1 MGQNNNHKSNFHF
14 LILGCKSF
22 AVNYSLKSGTHR
34 HHQTLGFIPGDALP
48 GLYCNRLQF
57 LLVLGAF
64 SIQFCLQQVKCM
76 LNRIQVRWLTWPLHN
91 SPLLSLQNSLVAF
104 AVCFGSLSICT
115 VKRRPMSSEAFGWI
129 WADNIARNTS
139 EFILLLLSA
148 VTSSIN
154 TREPVPLAAIHA
166 HAMTLPPPCFTDE
179 VVCLGSWAVPFLL
192 HTLLFPSLWYK
203 LILVSS
209 VHRMLFQNCEGFF
222 RCRLANS
229 NLAFLFLRLTNGLH
243 LVVNPLY
250 SLWWSL
256 LLIVDFDTHT
266 PTSWRVFL
274 IWPTV
279 VKGVFFTRERILR
292 SSTTVVFRGLPGL
305 LVLLSSPVRSFFLRM
320 FQTVVLATPNVFA
333 ISLMG
338 LFCFFSLMM
347 ACFTDSDSSLD
358 LILTVDSNR
367 FQMQIAHLKW
377 TLDLLSAHC
386 NWDNEGITHTWP
398 WNSWEANC
406 PITFGPLTSG
416 RHICKLL

>member
-1 MGQNNNHKSNFHF
+1 MLCQASTATVSSSCLFLGHF
-14 LILGCKSF
+14 PFSFVFSKWNACSIGFMSDYWLGHCI
-22 AVNYSLKSGTHR
+22 
-34 HHQTLGFIPGDALP
+34 TLPFFP
-48 GLYCNRLQF
+48 F
-57 LLVLGAF
+57 
-64 SIQFCLQQVKCM
+64 K
-76 LNRIQVRWLTWPLHN
+76 
-91 SPLLSLQNSLVAF
+91 NSLVAF
-104 AVCFGSLSICT
+104 AVCFGSLSFCT

-166 HAMTLPPPCFTDE
+166 HAM
-179 VVCLGSWAVPFLL
+179 
-192 HTLLFPSLWYK
+192 
-203 LILVSS
+203 LVSS

-222 RCRLANS
+222 RCCLANS

-274 IWPTV
+274 SWPTV

-305 LVLLSSPVRSFFLRM
+305 LVLLSSPVHSFFLRM
-320 FQTVVLATPNVFA
+320 FQKVVLATPNVFA

-338 LFCFFSLMM
+338 VFCFFSLMM
-347 ACFTDSDSSLD
+347 ACFTDSDSSLE

-367 FQMQIAHLKW
+367 FQMQIAHLKL

>member
-1 MGQNNNHKSNFHF
+1 MLCQASTATVFSSCLFLGHF
-14 LILGCKSF
+14 PFSFVFSKWNACSIGFRSGDWLGHCITVHFFPFK
-22 AVNYSLKSGTHR
+22 
-34 HHQTLGFIPGDALP
+34 
-48 GLYCNRLQF
+48 
-57 LLVLGAF
+57 
-64 SIQFCLQQVKCM
+64 
-76 LNRIQVRWLTWPLHN
+76 
-91 SPLLSLQNSLVAF
+91 NSLVAF

-256 LLIVDFDTHT
+256 LLIVDFDTT
-266 PTSWRVFL
+266 YTYLLESVLDLANCCEGCFL
-274 IWPTV
+274 HQGKNYSVIHHSCFPWSSGSF
-279 VKGVFFTRERILR
+279 GVAELTGAF
-292 SSTTVVFRGLPGL
+292 L
-305 LVLLSSPVRSFFLRM
+305 LLRM
-320 FQTVVLATPNVFA
+320 FQTV
-333 ISLMG
+333 
-338 LFCFFSLMM
+338 CFGH
-347 ACFTDSDSSLD
+347 A
-358 LILTVDSNR
+358 
-367 FQMQIAHLKW
+367 
-377 TLDLLSAHC
+377 
-386 NWDNEGITHTWP
+386 
-398 WNSWEANC
+398 
-406 PITFGPLTSG
+406 
-416 RHICKLL
+416 

>member
-14 LILGCKSF
+14 LIFGCKSF

-57 LLVLGAF
+57 LLVLGHFPF
-64 SIQFCLQQVKCM
+64 SFVFSKWNACSIGF
-76 LNRIQVRWLTWPLHN
+76 RSGDWLGHCITVHFFPFK
-91 SPLLSLQNSLVAF
+91 NSLVAF

-338 LFCFFSLMM
+338 LFVFS
-347 ACFTDSDSSLD
+347 A
-358 LILTVDSNR
+358 
-367 FQMQIAHLKW
+367 
-377 TLDLLSAHC
+377 
-386 NWDNEGITHTWP
+386 
-398 WNSWEANC
+398 
-406 PITFGPLTSG
+406 
-416 RHICKLL
+416 

>member
-1 MGQNNNHKSNFHF
+1 MLCQAST
-14 LILGCKSF
+14 
-22 AVNYSLKSGTHR
+22 A
-34 HHQTLGFIPGDALP
+34 
-48 GLYCNRLQF
+48 NRLQF

-64 SIQFCLQQVKCM
+64 SLQFCLQQVKCM
-76 LNRIQVRWLTWPLHN
+76 LNWIQVRWLTWPLHN

-209 VHRMLFQNCEGFF
+209 VHRMLFQNGEGFF

-229 NLAFLFLRLTNGLH
+229 NLAFLFWGSPM
-243 LVVNPLY
+243 VY
-250 SLWWSL
+250 ILWWTLCIHSGEVFD
-256 LLIVDFDTHT
+256 LIVDFDTHT

-338 LFCFFSLMM
+338 LFCFFQPN
-347 ACFTDSDSSLD
+347 DG
-358 LILTVDSNR
+358 
-367 FQMQIAHLKW
+367 
-377 TLDLLSAHC
+377 LLH
-386 NWDNEGITHTWP
+386 W
-398 WNSWEANC
+398 
-406 PITFGPLTSG
+406 
-416 RHICKLL
+416 

>member
-1 MGQNNNHKSNFHF
+1 MVMLCQASTATVFISCLFLGHF
-14 LILGCKSF
+14 PFSFVFSKWNACSIGFRSGDWLGHCITVHFFPFK
-22 AVNYSLKSGTHR
+22 
-34 HHQTLGFIPGDALP
+34 
-48 GLYCNRLQF
+48 
-57 LLVLGAF
+57 
-64 SIQFCLQQVKCM
+64 
-76 LNRIQVRWLTWPLHN
+76 
-91 SPLLSLQNSLVAF
+91 NSLVAF

-179 VVCLGSWAVPFLL
+179 VVCLGSWAVTFLL

-209 VHRMLFQNCEGFF
+209 VHRMLFQNCEGF
-222 RCRLANS
+222 LD
-229 NLAFLFLRLTNGLH
+229 
-243 LVVNPLY
+243 VVWQTLIWPSCFWGSPMVY
-250 SLWWSL
+250 ILWWTLCIHSGEVFSWL
-256 LLIVDFDTHT
+256 LTLTHIHL
-266 PTSWRVFL
+266 PPGECSWSGQLLWRVFSS
-274 IWPTV
+274 PG
-279 VKGVFFTRERILR
+279 KEFFGHPPQLF
-292 SSTTVVFRGLPGL
+292 SVVFRVFWCCWAHGAFL
-305 LVLLSSPVRSFFLRM
+305 LLRM

-377 TLDLLSAHC
+377 TLTFYLLIVI
-386 NWDNEGITHTWP
+386 GIMR
-398 WNSWEANC
+398 E
-406 PITFGPLTSG
+406 
-416 RHICKLL
+416 

>member
-1 MGQNNNHKSNFHF
+1 MLCQASTATVFSS
-14 LILGCKSF
+14 CCSW
-22 AVNYSLKSGTHR
+22 
-34 HHQTLGFIPGDALP
+34 
-48 GLYCNRLQF
+48 
-57 LLVLGAF
+57 AF
-64 SIQFCLQQVKCM
+64 SFRFLSKWNACSIGFRSGDWLGHCITVHFFPFKTLWLLLQYALGHCPSALWSAVQWVLKH
-76 LNRIQVRWLTWPLHN
+76 LAEYEQIILPET
-91 SPLLSLQNSLVAF
+91 LQNSSA
-104 AVCFGSLSICT
+104 A
-115 VKRRPMSSEAFGWI
+115 
-129 WADNIARNTS
+129 
-139 EFILLLLSA
+139 LSA

-154 TREPVPLAAIHA
+154 TRKPVPLAAIHA

-279 VKGVFFTRERILR
+279 VKGVFFTRERN
-292 SSTTVVFRGLPGL
+292 SSVIHHSCFRGLPGL

-338 LFCFFSLMM
+338 LFCF
-347 ACFTDSDSSLD
+347 
-358 LILTVDSNR
+358 
-367 FQMQIAHLKW
+367 
-377 TLDLLSAHC
+377 SA
-386 NWDNEGITHTWP
+386 
-398 WNSWEANC
+398 
-406 PITFGPLTSG
+406 
-416 RHICKLL
+416 

>member
-1 MGQNNNHKSNFHF
+1 MVANPLQSITAWSLERIDITRRWVSSLVMLCQAVFSSCLFLGHF
-14 LILGCKSF
+14 PFSFVFSKWNACSIGFRSGDWLGHCITVHFFPFK
-22 AVNYSLKSGTHR
+22 
-34 HHQTLGFIPGDALP
+34 
-48 GLYCNRLQF
+48 
-57 LLVLGAF
+57 
-64 SIQFCLQQVKCM
+64 
-76 LNRIQVRWLTWPLHN
+76 
-91 SPLLSLQNSLVAF
+91 NSLVAF

-243 LVVNPLY
+243 LVWTLCIHSGEVF
-250 SLWWSL
+250 SWL
-256 LLIVDFDTHT
+256 LTLTHIHL
-266 PTSWRVFL
+266 PPGECSDL
-274 IWPTV
+274 ANCL
-279 VKGVFFTRERILR
+279 KDVFFTRERILR

>member
-1 MGQNNNHKSNFHF
+1 M
-14 LILGCKSF
+14 
-22 AVNYSLKSGTHR
+22 
-34 HHQTLGFIPGDALP
+34 
-48 GLYCNRLQF
+48 LQK
-57 LLVLGAF
+57 L
-64 SIQFCLQQVKCM
+64 
-76 LNRIQVRWLTWPLHN
+76 RIKAWVDKE
-91 SPLLSLQNSLVAF
+91 S
-104 AVCFGSLSICT
+104 
-115 VKRRPMSSEAFGWI
+115 
-129 WADNIARNTS
+129 
-139 EFILLLLSA
+139 
-148 VTSSIN
+148 
-154 TREPVPLAAIHA
+154 
-166 HAMTLPPPCFTDE
+166 
-179 VVCLGSWAVPFLL
+179 
-192 HTLLFPSLWYK
+192 
-203 LILVSS
+203 
-209 VHRMLFQNCEGFF
+209 
-222 RCRLANS
+222 
-229 NLAFLFLRLTNGLH
+229 
-243 LVVNPLY
+243 
-250 SLWWSL
+250 WWSASWYQQSRIGVVWFCQL
-256 LLIVDFDTHT
+256 KTNPVTLNLFIYHHGTG
-266 PTSWRVFL
+266 PWRVFL

-279 VKGVFFTRERILR
+279 VKGVFFTRERILQ

>member
-57 LLVLGAF
+57 LLVLGHFPF
-64 SIQFCLQQVKCM
+64 SFVFSKWNACSIGF
-76 LNRIQVRWLTWPLHN
+76 RSGDWLGHCITVHFFPFK
-91 SPLLSLQNSLVAF
+91 NSLVAF

-154 TREPVPLAAIHA
+154 TRE
-166 HAMTLPPPCFTDE
+166 TSST
-179 VVCLGSWAVPFLL
+179 GSHTCPRHDTTTTMLHWWGGMLRIMSSSFLL

-274 IWPTV
+274 IWLTV

-305 LVLLSSPVRSFFLRM
+305 WCCWAHRCVPSF
-320 FQTVVLATPNVFA
+320 
-333 ISLMG
+333 
-338 LFCFFSLMM
+338 
-347 ACFTDSDSSLD
+347 
-358 LILTVDSNR
+358 
-367 FQMQIAHLKW
+367 
-377 TLDLLSAHC
+377 
-386 NWDNEGITHTWP
+386 
-398 WNSWEANC
+398 
-406 PITFGPLTSG
+406 
-416 RHICKLL
+416 

>member
-1 MGQNNNHKSNFHF
+1 MLCQASTATVFSSCLLLGHF
-14 LILGCKSF
+14 PFSFVFSKWNACSIGFRSGDWLGHCITVHFFPFK
-22 AVNYSLKSGTHR
+22 
-34 HHQTLGFIPGDALP
+34 
-48 GLYCNRLQF
+48 
-57 LLVLGAF
+57 
-64 SIQFCLQQVKCM
+64 
-76 LNRIQVRWLTWPLHN
+76 
-91 SPLLSLQNSLVAF
+91 NSLVAF

-179 VVCLGSWAVPFLL
+179 VVCFGSWAVPFLL

-229 NLAFLFLRLTNGLH
+229 NLAYLCLRLTNGLH

-256 LLIVDFDTHT
+256 LDCWLWHT
-266 PTSWRVFL
+266 YTY
-274 IWPTV
+274 
-279 VKGVFFTRERILR
+279 
-292 SSTTVVFRGLPGL
+292 L
-305 LVLLSSPVRSFFLRM
+305 LESV
-320 FQTVVLATPNVFA
+320 
-333 ISLMG
+333 
-338 LFCFFSLMM
+338 
-347 ACFTDSDSSLD
+347 LD
-358 LILTVDSNR
+358 L
-367 FQMQIAHLKW
+367 
-377 TLDLLSAHC
+377 
-386 NWDNEGITHTWP
+386 
-398 WNSWEANC
+398 ANC
-406 PITFGPLTSG
+406 CEGCFLHQGKNSSVIHHSCFPWSSGSFGVAELTG
-416 RHICKLL
+416 AFLLFKNVPNSCFGHA

>member
-14 LILGCKSF
+14 LILGCNPLQSIT
-22 AVNYSLKSGTHR
+22 AWSLERIDITDAGFHPWWCSAR
-34 HHQTLGFIPGDALP
+34 PLLQTVFSSCLFLGHFP
-48 GLYCNRLQF
+48 
-57 LLVLGAF
+57 F
-64 SIQFCLQQVKCM
+64 SFCLQQVKCM

-91 SPLLSLQNSLVAF
+91 SPLLFPFKNSLVAF

-154 TREPVPLAAIHA
+154 TREPVHTGSHTCPRHD
-166 HAMTLPPPCFTDE
+166 TTPPCFTDE

-229 NLAFLFLRLTNGLH
+229 NLALLFLRLTNGLH

-250 SLWWSL
+250 SLWWKS
-256 LLIVDFDTHT
+256 LLIVTLTHIHI
-266 PTSWRVFL
+266 PPGECSWSGQLLWRVFL
-274 IWPTV
+274 LHQ
-279 VKGVFFTRERILR
+279 ERILR
-292 SSTTVVFRGLPGL
+292 SSTTVVFRGLSG
-305 LVLLSSPVRSFFLRM
+305 SFG
-320 FQTVVLATPNVFA
+320 VVW
-333 ISLMG
+333 
-338 LFCFFSLMM
+338 
-347 ACFTDSDSSLD
+347 
-358 LILTVDSNR
+358 
-367 FQMQIAHLKW
+367 AHRCVP
-377 TLDLLSAHC
+377 S
-386 NWDNEGITHTWP
+386 
-398 WNSWEANC
+398 
-406 PITFGPLTSG
+406 F
-416 RHICKLL
+416 